1 MSNPILDEVSL
12 KEVVEHFQVNDLLN
26 ILGFDEDLCF
36 YSDKEVADYVIENAD
51 YIEIPLK
58 PEFRYQSDQEVYDRV
73 VELLEKDKLTY
84 SDWDDF
90 LKKYE

>member
-1 MSNPILDEVSL
+1 MSELL
-12 KEVVEHFQVNDLLN
+12 KISDVLENFTTTDLLN
-26 ILGFDEDLCF
+26 ALGFDEDLCF
-36 YSDKEVADYVIENAD
+36 TSDKELGDYAIENAD

-58 PEFRYQSDQEVYDRV
+58 PEFRYQNDQEVYDRV

>member
-1 MSNPILDEVSL
+1 MSEL
-12 KEVVEHFQVNDLLN
+12 KISDVLENFTTTDLLN
-26 ILGFDEDLCF
+26 ALGFDEDLCF
-36 YSDKEVADYVIENAD
+36 TSDKELGDYAIENAD

-58 PEFRYQSDQEVYDRV
+58 PEFRYQNDQEVYDRV

>member
-1 MSNPILDEVSL
+1 MSELL
-12 KEVVEHFQVNDLLN
+12 KISDVLENFTTTDLLN
-26 ILGFDEDLCF
+26 ALGFDEDLCF
-36 YSDKEVADYVIENAD
+36 TSDKELGDYAIENAD